1 MGYRI
6 ASNIGIALG
15 NIKLGNDYY
24 LNQLD
29 EANREQSRHFLRD
42 IMGRDIRYI
51 ADETQTSLSLAIEA
65 SKKVIEENKVD
76 IEEIDMVICISHTPE
91 YVSPTMARMILDA
104 LGSGKDTVNCLDM
117 NVNCTGMLVALDMA
131 DRYFKT
137 DENLSKILVVQ
148 GDSNSNFNI
157 EKGSPFFGCLGDIG
171 CAVILEKDDESG
183 IQSRYFL
190 MDKTMGMNIVYPKDG
205 YSKPNPV
212 LYTDPNLD
220 ARVDMGANL
229 IAKKYDKE
237 KIDHMKLICMSQFA
251 YVNCQKYIEMSQID
265 AEKVPYIG
273 DQYGYTGASSPILA
287 LKAGIEQGKLNR
299 GDTFLLW
306 TYGAGT
312 QHVVL
317 EMKY

>member
-6 ASNIGIALG
+6 ASNIGVALG
-15 NIKLGNDYY
+15 NVKLNNDYY
-24 LNQLD
+24 IEQVD
-29 EANREQSRHFLRD
+29 EVNREQTRYFLSD
-42 IMGRDIRYI
+42 IMGRNIRYI

-65 SKKVIEENKVD
+65 SKKVLEENNVD
-76 IEEIDMVICISHTPE
+76 ITEIDMVICISHTPE
-91 YVSPTMARMILDA
+91 YVSPTMARMTLDA
-104 LGSGKDTVNCLDM
+104 LGGGKDTVNCLDM
-117 NVNCTGMLVALDMA
+117 NVNCTGMLVALDMI

-137 DENLSKILVVQ
+137 DENLNKVLVVQ
-148 GDSNSNFNI
+148 GDCNSNFNI
-157 EKGSPFFGCLGDIG
+157 VKDSPFFGCLGDIG
-171 CAVILEKDDESG
+171 CAVILERDDKSG

-205 YSKPNPV
+205 FSKPNPV

-220 ARVDMGANL
+220 ARVDLGANL
-229 IAKKYDKE
+229 IAEKYSKE
-237 KIDHMKLICMSQFA
+237 QIDSMKLICMSQFA
-251 YVNCQKYIEMSQID
+251 YINCKKYIEISQVNP
-265 AEKVPYIG
+265 EKVPYIG

-287 LKAGIEQGKLNR
+287 LRAGIEQGKISR

-317 EMKY
+317 EVKY